1 RGLPT
6 STRIERVVRT
16 LQSAHAL
23 NSVCGRNLKAP
34 ETTITPIGSGYWIA
48 RQVLSAHGLSVPR
61 GMLVRQRTDLHAVTE
76 QLTGPYVL
84 KVGWLEH
91 KSEHRGIALAL
102 TDRASL
108 EAAYD
113 DMVTRLGDRK
123 STRLNSSHVSIS
135 YAVF

>member
-1 RGLPT
+1 T

-84 KVGWLEH
+84 KACWLEH
-91 KSEHRGIALAL
+91 KSEHRGIALGLADL
-102 TDRASL
+102 ASL
-108 EAAYD
+108 EASYD
-113 DMVTRLGDRK
+113 DMVTRLGPGQYVVEEHDVRENVVEI
-123 STRLNSSHVSIS
+123 LIG
-135 YAVF
+135 A